1 MKTFLLE
8 IYTPYGKYFDRYVDE
23 LVIQTEEYVL
33 GILPN
38 HAPLIAK
45 VKTSKMEIVQNG
57 ERKCYANGE
66 GLINV
71 TKEKVVLILESIE
84 AKNEIDINRAKEAKR
99 RAEERLKEPLNI
111 DVERAT
117 KALVRAN
124 NRISVYE
131 DEQEDFLCTHGMM
144 LKQIV

>member
-8 IYTPYGKYFDRYVDE
+8 IYTPYGKYFDRYVE
-23 LVIQTEEYVL
+23 EIIVPTEEYVL

-45 VKTSKMEIVQNG
+45 VRVGKLEIIANG
-57 ERKCYANGE
+57 EKKVFAHAE

-71 TKEKVVLILESIE
+71 KKDGTVLILDSIE
-84 AKNEIDINRAKEAKR
+84 SKEEIDIDRAKDAKR
-99 RAEERLKEPLNI
+99 RAEGRLAEPLNI

-117 KALVRAN
+117 RALIRAN
-124 NRISVYE
+124 NRIAIYE
-131 DEQEDFLCTHGMM
+131 DE
-144 LKQIV
+144 

>member
-1 MKTFLLE
+1 MKTFLLQ

-57 ERKCYANGE
+57 ERKIYANGE

-71 TKEKVVLILESIE
+71 KKDGVVLILESIE
-84 AKNEIDINRAKEAKR
+84 SKNEIDIDRAKDAKR

-117 KALVRAN
+117 RALIRAN
-124 NRISVYE
+124 NRIGVYE
-131 DEQEDFLCTHGMM
+131 NEQEDYLCILGTM
-144 LKQIV
+144 

>member
-1 MKTFLLE
+1 
-8 IYTPYGKYFDRYVDE
+8 
-23 LVIQTEEYVL
+23 
-33 GILPN
+33 
-38 HAPLIAK
+38 
-45 VKTSKMEIVQNG
+45 MEIVQNG

-131 DEQEDFLCTHGMM
+131 DE
-144 LKQIV
+144 

>member
-8 IYTPYGKYFDRYVDE
+8 IYTPFGKFFDRNVDE

-45 VKTSKMEIVQNG
+45 VKVSKMSIVQNG
-57 ERKCYANGE
+57 ERTCYAIGE

-71 TKEKVVLILESIE
+71 SKDGVVLLLESIE
-84 AKNEIDINRAKEAKR
+84 SKKDIDVNRAKEAKQ
-99 RAEERLKEPLNI
+99 RAENRLSTLVGI
-111 DVERAT
+111 DVERA
-117 KALVRAN
+117 KRALARAN

-131 DEQEDFLCTHGMM
+131 NE
-144 LKQIV
+144 

>member
-8 IYTPYGKYFDRYVDE
+8 IYTPYGKYFDRYVNE

-38 HAPLIAK
+38 HAPLVAK
-45 VKTSKMEIVQNG
+45 VKTGKMEIVQNG

-71 TKEKVVLILESIE
+71 KKDGVTLIVDSVER
-84 AKNEIDINRAKEAKR
+84 KDEIDIDRAKEAKK
-99 RAEERLKEPLNI
+99 RAEERLREPLNI

-117 KALVRAN
+117 RALIRAN
-124 NRISVYE
+124 NRIAIYE
-131 DEQEDFLCTHGMM
+131 DE
-144 LKQIV
+144 

>member
-8 IYTPYGKYFDRYVDE
+8 IYTPYGKYFDRYVNE

-38 HAPLIAK
+38 HAPLVAK
-45 VKTSKMEIVQNG
+45 VKTGKMEIVQNG

-71 TKEKVVLILESIE
+71 KKDGVTLIVNSVES
-84 AKNEIDINRAKEAKR
+84 KDEIDIERAKQAKK

-111 DVERAT
+111 DVERAI
-117 KALVRAN
+117 KALNRAN

-131 DEQEDFLCTHGMM
+131 NDL
-144 LKQIV
+144 

>member
-8 IYTPYGKYFDRYVDE
+8 IYKPYGKYFDRYVNE

-38 HAPLIAK
+38 HAPLVAK
-45 VKTSKMEIVQNG
+45 VKIGKMEIVQNG

-71 TKEKVVLILESIE
+71 KKDGVTLIVDSVES
-84 AKNEIDINRAKEAKR
+84 KNEIDIDRAKEAKK

-117 KALVRAN
+117 RALIRAN
-124 NRISVYE
+124 NRIAIYE
-131 DEQEDFLCTHGMM
+131 DE
-144 LKQIV
+144 

>member
-8 IYTPYGKYFDRYVDE
+8 IYTPYGKYFDRYVNE

-38 HAPLIAK
+38 HAPLVAK
-45 VKTSKMEIVQNG
+45 VKIGKMEIVQNG

-71 TKEKVVLILESIE
+71 KKDGVTLIVDSVER
-84 AKNEIDINRAKEAKR
+84 KDEIDIDRAKEAKK
-99 RAEERLKEPLNI
+99 RAEERLREPLNI

-117 KALVRAN
+117 RALIRAN
-124 NRISVYE
+124 NRIAIYE
-131 DEQEDFLCTHGMM
+131 DE
-144 LKQIV
+144 

>member
-8 IYTPYGKYFDRYVDE
+8 IYTPYGKYFDRYVE
-23 LVIQTEEYVL
+23 EIIVKTEEYVL
-33 GILPN
+33 GILPG

-45 VKTSKMEIVQNG
+45 VRLGKLEIIREG
-57 ERKCYANGE
+57 ERSIYATGE

-71 TKEKVVLILESIE
+71 KKDGVTLLVDSIE
-84 AKNEIDINRAKEAKR
+84 RKEEIDIDRAKEAKR

-117 KALVRAN
+117 KALIRAN
-124 NRISVYE
+124 NRIAIYE
-131 DEQEDFLCTHGMM
+131 DE
-144 LKQIV
+144 

>member
-8 IYTPYGKYFDRYVDE
+8 IYTPYGKYFDRYVNE

-38 HAPLIAK
+38 HAPLVAK
-45 VKTSKMEIVQNG
+45 VKIGKMEIVQNG

-71 TKEKVVLILESIE
+71 KKDGVTLIVDSVER
-84 AKNEIDINRAKEAKR
+84 KDEIDIDRAKEAKK
-99 RAEERLKEPLNI
+99 RAEERLREPLNI
-111 DVERAT
+111 DVERAIR
-117 KALVRAN
+117 ALNRAN

-131 DEQEDFLCTHGMM
+131 ND
-144 LKQIV
+144 

>member
-8 IYTPYGKYFDRYVDE
+8 IYTPYGKYFDRYVEE

-45 VKTSKMEIVQNG
+45 IKTGKMEIIYEG
-57 ERKCYANGE
+57 ERKCFANGE

-71 TKEKVVLILESIE
+71 KKDVVVLLVNSIE
-84 AKNEIDINRAKEAKR
+84 CKDEIDIERAKEAKK

-111 DVERAT
+111 DVERAQ
-117 KALVRAN
+117 KALIRAN
-124 NRISVYE
+124 NRIEIYE
-131 DEQEDFLCTHGMM
+131 DN
-144 LKQIV
+144 

>member
-45 VKTSKMEIVQNG
+45 VKTSKMEIIQNG

-71 TKEKVVLILESIE
+71 TSEKVVLILESIE
-84 AKNEIDINRAKEAKR
+84 AKNEIDIDRARAAKK

-111 DVERAT
+111 DVDRAT
-117 KALVRAN
+117 KALIRAN
-124 NRISVYE
+124 NRIEIYE
-131 DEQEDFLCTHGMM
+131 DN
-144 LKQIV
+144 

>member
-45 VKTSKMEIVQNG
+45 VKTNKMEIVQNG

-71 TKEKVVLILESIE
+71 TKEKVVLIVESIE
-84 AKNEIDINRAKEAKR
+84 SKNEIDIDRARDAKR

-117 KALVRAN
+117 RALIRAN

-131 DEQEDFLCTHGMM
+131 NEQEDQLCILGMM
-144 LKQIV
+144 

>member
-1 MKTFLLE
+1 MKTFLLQ
-8 IYTPYGKYFDRYVDE
+8 IYTPYGKYFDGYVDE
-23 LVIQTEEYVL
+23 LIIQTEEYVL

-38 HAPLIAK
+38 HAPLVAK
-45 VKTSKMEIVQNG
+45 VKIGKMEIVQNG

-71 TKEKVVLILESIE
+71 KKDGVTLIVDSVER
-84 AKNEIDINRAKEAKR
+84 KDEIDIDRAKEAKK

-117 KALVRAN
+117 RALIRAN
-124 NRISVYE
+124 NRIAIYE
-131 DEQEDFLCTHGMM
+131 DE
-144 LKQIV
+144 

>member
-45 VKTSKMEIVQNG
+45 VKTNKMEIVQNG

-84 AKNEIDINRAKEAKR
+84 SKNEIDIDRARDAKR

-117 KALVRAN
+117 KALIRAN

-131 DEQEDFLCTHGMM
+131 NEQEELICIHGMM
-144 LKQIV
+144 

>member
-8 IYTPYGKYFDRYVDE
+8 IYTPFGKFFDRNVDE

-45 VKTSKMEIVQNG
+45 VKVSKMYIIQNG
-57 ERKCYANGE
+57 EKTCYAVGE

-71 TKEKVVLILESIE
+71 SKDGVLLLLESIE
-84 AKNEIDINRAKEAKR
+84 GKKDIDINRAKDAKR
-99 RAEERLKEPLNI
+99 RAEERLQMRVNI
-111 DVERAT
+111 DIERAER
-117 KALVRAN
+117 ALVRAK
-124 NRISVYE
+124 NRIDVYE
-131 DEQEDFLCTHGMM
+131 NE
-144 LKQIV
+144 

>member
-8 IYTPYGKYFDRYVDE
+8 IYTPYGKYFDRYVNE
-23 LVIQTEEYVL
+23 LIIQTEEYVL

-38 HAPLIAK
+38 HAPLVAK
-45 VKTSKMEIVQNG
+45 VKTGKMEIVQNG

-71 TKEKVVLILESIE
+71 KIDGVTLIVDSVER
-84 AKNEIDINRAKEAKR
+84 KDEIDIDRAKEAKK

-117 KALVRAN
+117 RALIRAN
-124 NRISVYE
+124 NRIAIYE
-131 DEQEDFLCTHGMM
+131 DE
-144 LKQIV
+144 

>member
-1 MKTFLLE
+1 MKTFLLQ
-8 IYTPYGKYFDRYVDE
+8 IYTPYGKYFDRYVNE

-45 VKTSKMEIVQNG
+45 VKTGKMEVLQNG

-66 GLINV
+66 GLIEV
-71 TKEKVVLILESIE
+71 KKDVVVLILQSIE
-84 AKNEIDINRAKEAKR
+84 SPEEIDIDRAKQAKR
-99 RAEERLKEPLNI
+99 RAEERLKQPLNI

-117 KALVRAN
+117 KALIRAN
-124 NRISVYE
+124 NRIEIYE
-131 DEQEDFLCTHGMM
+131 DN
-144 LKQIV
+144 

>member
-8 IYTPYGKYFDRYVDE
+8 IFTPYGKYFDRYVDE

-38 HAPLIAK
+38 HTPLVAK
-45 VKTSKMEIVQNG
+45 VKTSKMEIIQNG
-57 ERKCYANGE
+57 NKKCYAIGE

-71 TKEKVVLILESIE
+71 KKDGVTLLVESIE
-84 AKNEIDINRAKEAKR
+84 SKEEIDIDRAKEAKQ
-99 RAEERLKEPLNI
+99 RAESRLEQPLNI
-111 DVERAT
+111 DIERAI
-117 KALVRAN
+117 KALNRAN

-131 DEQEDFLCTHGMM
+131 NDD
-144 LKQIV
+144 

>member
-8 IYTPYGKYFDRYVDE
+8 IYTPYGKYFDRYVNE

-38 HAPLIAK
+38 HAPLVAK
-45 VKTSKMEIVQNG
+45 VKTGKMEIVQNG

-71 TKEKVVLILESIE
+71 KKDGVTLIVDSVES
-84 AKNEIDINRAKEAKR
+84 KNEIDIDRAKEAKK

-117 KALVRAN
+117 RALIRAN
-124 NRISVYE
+124 NRIAIYE
-131 DEQEDFLCTHGMM
+131 DE
-144 LKQIV
+144 

>member
-23 LVIQTEEYVL
+23 LVIHTEEYVL

-45 VKTSKMEIVQNG
+45 VKTNKMEIVQNG

-71 TKEKVVLILESIE
+71 TKEKVVLIVESIE
-84 AKNEIDINRAKEAKR
+84 SKNEIDIDRARDAKR

-117 KALVRAN
+117 RALIRAN

-131 DEQEDFLCTHGMM
+131 NEQEDFLCTHGMM
-144 LKQIV
+144 

>member
-8 IYTPYGKYFDRYVDE
+8 IYTPYGKYLDRYVNE

-38 HAPLIAK
+38 HAPLVAK
-45 VKTSKMEIVQNG
+45 VKTSKMEIIQNG
-57 ERKCYANGE
+57 EKKCYAIAE
-66 GLINV
+66 GLLNV
-71 TKEKVVLILESIE
+71 KKDSVTLLVESIE
-84 AKNEIDINRAKEAKR
+84 SKEEIDIERARQAKS
-99 RAEERLKEPLNI
+99 RAEERLKQPLNI

-124 NRISVYE
+124 NRISIYE
-131 DEQEDFLCTHGMM
+131 NE
-144 LKQIV
+144 

>member
-8 IYTPYGKYFDRYVDE
+8 IYTPYSKYFDCYVNE

-38 HAPLIAK
+38 HAPLVAK
-45 VKTSKMEIVQNG
+45 VKIGKMEIIQNG

-71 TKEKVVLILESIE
+71 KKDGVTVLVNNIE
-84 AKNEIDINRAKEAKR
+84 RKDEIDIDRAKEAKK
-99 RAEERLKEPLNI
+99 RAEERLREPLNI
-111 DVERAT
+111 DVERAIR
-117 KALVRAN
+117 ALNRAN

-131 DEQEDFLCTHGMM
+131 ND
-144 LKQIV
+144 